1 MDNQLTYLTVEEP
14 YITPEVGYSPQHI
27 GGGCKPLDMAQIIDV
42 STMMDNSASGYKYII
57 SSDGSSYN
65 FEENPFSMST
75 INTYYDIEKSL
86 LYDNYVNQSYLANPY
101 PSDDISKDKGPN
113 SYYIGLFNPPKDQN
127 KYVYTSSAKTTSYKT
142 QIGSGNNNT
151 LHATAFYATTLM
163 NILPATNS
171 PKSDHKYEHDFH
183 EYAAGLFAIVNS
195 YLFDYATETISDQGN
210 NVTTNG
216 LDINNL
222 ILDSNRYF
230 ISTNPV
236 PNGEFVYGYENT
248 SNSAGESYLQEFR
261 ENNYMFT
268 WRNKLN
274 KNFNQNNNQFGKIGY
289 SYIYPQVNKELVIY
303 RAKYVHKK
311 KKNRGWRSV
320 SPDPK
325 GYPVYDSPTVIS
337 NGLNNQVYTG
347 IVRKNNMYLFNLFL
361 DENSTL
367 AGTSYPFDFDK
378 FEAEQNFDQSKHNYY
393 LQNLLKKMGDGGYNQ
408 LKNDVELN
416 VSLYN
421 TNQFIFR
428 HDFYCYSNLFLSGIT
443 EFSYSSIKLNSS
455 YLANSVVNLSKEV
468 INSTFVTWPSWI
480 KQINDLLTN
489 KDSYIKYFGYI
500 PTSKNVVNDV
510 NYFIVMNTY
519 DLNFYSD
526 YIKIIRNPNI
536 ETSNAITL
544 QNVSANQL
552 FLQTNE
558 TDIDKVN
565 VGDYADT
572 RFYPVGTR
580 VIGKDTNA
588 YQVVLSDDLKP
599 RTPPL
604 RTFSNVEN
612 FTFTKNPNGVP
623 NMLKISDPLKE
634 IEIEDMIL
642 STFNNKRFIIKKIN
656 YSGGTTEVTLD
667 QYITQ
672 NEINTLYKDSDT
684 LYVYKPKTL
693 GFIFTRKN
701 DQNFTNN
708 KPIVVP
714 SYRDNHELNVHLMA
728 NLIPLFYRLVL
739 IKHYIQKN

>member
-1 MDNQLTYLTVEEP
+1 
-14 YITPEVGYSPQHI
+14 
-27 GGGCKPLDMAQIIDV
+27 
-42 STMMDNSASGYKYII
+42 
-57 SSDGSSYN
+57 
-65 FEENPFSMST
+65 
-75 INTYYDIEKSL
+75 
-86 LYDNYVNQSYLANPY
+86 
-101 PSDDISKDKGPN
+101 
-113 SYYIGLFNPPKDQN
+113 
-127 KYVYTSSAKTTSYKT
+127 
-142 QIGSGNNNT
+142 
-151 LHATAFYATTLM
+151 
-163 NILPATNS
+163 
-171 PKSDHKYEHDFH
+171 
-183 EYAAGLFAIVNS
+183 
-195 YLFDYATETISDQGN
+195 
-210 NVTTNG
+210 
-216 LDINNL
+216 
-222 ILDSNRYF
+222 
-230 ISTNPV
+230 
-236 PNGEFVYGYENT
+236 
-248 SNSAGESYLQEFR
+248 
-261 ENNYMFT
+261 
-268 WRNKLN
+268 
-274 KNFNQNNNQFGKIGY
+274 
-289 SYIYPQVNKELVIY
+289 
-303 RAKYVHKK
+303 
-311 KKNRGWRSV
+311 
-320 SPDPK
+320 
-325 GYPVYDSPTVIS
+325 
-337 NGLNNQVYTG
+337 
-347 IVRKNNMYLFNLFL
+347 NMYLFNLFL

-634 IEIEDMIL
+634 IEI
-642 STFNNKRFIIKKIN
+642 
-656 YSGGTTEVTLD
+656 
-667 QYITQ
+667 
-672 NEINTLYKDSDT
+672 
-684 LYVYKPKTL
+684 
-693 GFIFTRKN
+693 
-701 DQNFTNN
+701 
-708 KPIVVP
+708 
-714 SYRDNHELNVHLMA
+714 
-728 NLIPLFYRLVL
+728 
-739 IKHYIQKN
+739 